1 MRFKIR
7 LLPERGGL
15 LPYNY
20 NHFLAGVLYR
30 AFRAAD
36 LELAKSLHESRD
48 IKLYTFS
55 ELKGGVPVSRG
66 LRFNDSACFY
76 LSSPRDRLMRTAV
89 EGLLDSGSISIGPL
103 SFRLESMEVLKPP
116 TFNGSSLR
124 FRTLSPICVTTKKPK
139 DGRLIQWD
147 LYPKEPQFYTN
158 IRRNLIR
165 KYELLHG
172 HPPENTD
179 LILGTPTWT
188 KPVRL
193 RIKDT
198 YHRASHMAFE
208 ARGSKELLHVGYECG
223 LGEKN
228 SMGFGMVEVDESS

>member
-1 MRFKIR
+1 MRVRI
-7 LLPERGGL
+7 LLTPESGET
-15 LPYNY
+15 LPFNY

-36 LELAKSLHESRD
+36 IELAQSLHASQD

-66 LRFNDSACFY
+66 LRFNDSAWFY
-76 LSSPRDRLMRTAV
+76 LSSPRERLMRTAV
-89 EGLLDSGSISIGPL
+89 EGLLDFGSISIGSL
-103 SFRLESMEVLKPP
+103 SLRLEAMEVLKPP

-124 FRTLSPICVTTKKPK
+124 FRTLSPICVTTKKPVE
-139 DGRLIQWD
+139 GRLVQWD

-172 HPPENTD
+172 HTPENTD

-208 ARGSKELLHVGYECG
+208 AWGARELLELGYECG
-223 LGEKN
+223 FGEKN
-228 SMGFGMVEVDESS
+228 SMGFGMVEVVG